1 MESDRGYEIAEPR
14 AAAMIESLRAV
25 GYDLR
30 TAIADLIDNS
40 IFAGAK
46 NVWVYFHWNGADS
59 HISIVDDGCGM
70 SESELFEAMRPGSKS
85 PVEDRE
91 PGDLGRFG
99 LGMKTASFSQCR
111 RLTVASR
118 KDGENTAIRRWDL
131 DHVTKVDRWEL
142 LKYAAQGSDQRITHF
157 DGIKHGTIVL
167 WECLDRVVGDAH
179 VRDKTT
185 HDRFFNLINS
195 VEDYLAMVFHRF
207 LGGTNPKLEIF
218 INGSDDSCRVKP
230 WDPFLES
237 HEATIQFPEEPI
249 HYGGKVI
256 KVKGFVLPHKDKLGE
271 ELHNYASGPAGWNA
285 QQGFYVYRNQRLLV
299 PGSWLGLGT
308 NRPWT
313 KEEHY
318 KLARI
323 RIDIP
328 NTADMDWQID
338 VKKSTARPPLAIR
351 SRLKDIADAVRK
363 QAREVFAHRG
373 SYGPRPR
380 KETMMRAWYPVSKQG
395 RLSYKID
402 RSHPLVKQ
410 LLSIDSR
417 YKSMVEAL
425 LRVLEETVP
434 VQQIWLDTAE
444 KPEAHSR
451 PFEGVS
457 KAEIT
462 QVLRMTY
469 TALRQTEGLSPEA
482 AKKRLSTMEAFVD
495 YPELISA
502 LDGVDHGV

>member
-1 MESDRGYEIAEPR
+1 MPEDKDYEIAEPH
-14 AAAMIESLRAV
+14 AGAMIESLRAF

-46 NVWVYFHWNGADS
+46 NIWIYFHWDGADS
-59 HISIVDDGCGM
+59 YISITDDGCGM
-70 SESELFEAMRPGSKS
+70 SESELYEAMRPGSKS
-85 PVEDRE
+85 PLEDRE

-118 KDGENTAIRRWDL
+118 KNKQNMAIRRWDL

-142 LKYAAQGSDQRITHF
+142 LKYVASGSEQRIEYP
-157 DGIKHGTIVL
+157 DGLKNGTIVL
-167 WECLDRVVGDAH
+167 WESLDRIVGDAH
-179 VRDKTT
+179 ARDKSM
-185 HDRFFNLINS
+185 HNRFLDLVNS

-207 LGGTNPKLEIF
+207 IEETAPKLKIY

-230 WDPFLES
+230 WDPFLEN
-237 HEATIQFPEEPI
+237 HKATIQFPEEPI
-249 HYGGKVI
+249 NYGGEI
-256 KVKGFVLPHKDKLGE
+256 AKVKGFVLPHKDKLGE
-271 ELHNYASGPAGWNA
+271 ELHKLASGPAGWNA
-285 QQGFYVYRNQRLLV
+285 QQGFYIYRNHRLLV

-308 NRPWT
+308 TRPWT
-313 KEEHY
+313 QEEHY

-323 RIDIP
+323 RIDIL
-328 NTADMDWQID
+328 NTADIDWQID
-338 VKKSTARPPLAIR
+338 VKKSMARPPQAIR
-351 SRLKDIADAVRK
+351 SRLKEIADAIRK
-363 QAREVFAHRG
+363 QAREVFANRG
-373 SYGPRPR
+373 SRGPRQH
-380 KETMMRAWYPVSKQG
+380 KEPIIRAWYPVSKHG

-402 RSHPLVKQ
+402 RSHPLIKQ

-417 YKSMVEAL
+417 YKNTAQAL

-444 KPEAHSR
+444 RPEIHSR
-451 PFEGVS
+451 PFEGVT

-462 QVLRMTY
+462 RVLQMTY
-469 TALRQTEGLSPEA
+469 NALRKTEGLTPEA
-482 AKKRLSTMEAFVD
+482 AKKRLLAMEAFID
-495 YPELISA
+495 YPELVVA
-502 LDGVDHGV
+502 LTDTDE